1 MGDSDPKRTSASLP
15 SSAGLTVTSTLLVL
29 LCPALLLQVNENV
42 FAPVPEGANVSLAHA
57 LFAGIVLLPFQLPDA
72 QQEVGVFLT
81 DHDNLIE
88 SPEVMVDLSVFRNTS
103 GADIGADL
111 QLSLV
116 PRALT

>member
-1 MGDSDPKRTSASLP
+1 
-15 SSAGLTVTSTLLVL
+15 LVL

-72 QQEVGVFLT
+72 QQDVGVFLT